1 MLGEIGLVDTEQ
13 RRGIGARVLAQLRA
27 DLPGYRRFITPEK
40 TASRPFWDR
49 IRAVYP
55 GEYLL
60 SARQH
65 VGCTHLL
72 F

>member
-1 MLGEIGLVDTEQ
+1 MMATRPALAPAIVDKN
-13 RRGIGARVLAQLRA
+13 GVGS
-27 DLPGYRRFITPEK
+27 
-40 TASRPFWDR
+40 ASRPFWDR